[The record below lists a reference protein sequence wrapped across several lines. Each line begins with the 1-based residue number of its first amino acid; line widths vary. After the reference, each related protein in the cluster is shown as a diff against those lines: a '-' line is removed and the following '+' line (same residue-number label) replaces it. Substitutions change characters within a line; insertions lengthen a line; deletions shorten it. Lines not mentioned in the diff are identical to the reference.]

1 MGKFIGKRLA
11 ITAAVL
17 MGLIGMVGIGAGV
30 SVAAPAPAAPA
41 AATAPVGA
49 KTPSVT
55 PANLLGVGVTQNG
68 VNMRA
73 CASTSCAVTGT
84 ANQGN
89 TLHSWC
95 FVSGQSVTEPG
106 ITTPFWD
113 IVYNGSSGRVGFI
126 TEALLTS
133 QAQGSVC

>member
-30 SVAAPAPAAPA
+30 SVAAPAHVAPA
-41 AATAPVGA
+41 SVAVAA
-49 KTPSVT
+49 KTPSAA
-55 PANLLGVGVTQNG
+55 PQNLLSVGVTTNG

-84 ANQGN
+84 ANIGN

-95 FVSGQSVTEPG
+95 FKTGETISGDQ
-106 ITTPFWD
+106 FWD
-113 IVYNGSSGRVGFI
+113 IVYNGSSGHVGFI
-126 TEALLTS
+126 TESLLTNKS
-133 QAQGSVC
+133 QSSLC